1 MNKKKTSKKPEFS
14 LKNIPSTKLKEG
26 ITFQKHNALT
36 NMVNKQFVAQALW
49 ECLVQNDTQGFK
61 EILKTHLELINKER
75 FSEKSGLS
83 RRTLFR
89 ILSPEGNPTLENLGK
104 IIHELCA

>member
-1 MNKKKTSKKPEFS
+1 MTNKH
-14 LKNIPSTKLKEG
+14 LIAN
-26 ITFQKHNALT
+26 
-36 NMVNKQFVAQALW
+36 ALW
-49 ECLVQNDTQGFK
+49 ECLVQNDTEGFK
-61 EILKTHLELINKER
+61 EILKTHLELINKEQ

-89 ILSPEGNPTLENLGK
+89 ILSPEGNPTLENIGK